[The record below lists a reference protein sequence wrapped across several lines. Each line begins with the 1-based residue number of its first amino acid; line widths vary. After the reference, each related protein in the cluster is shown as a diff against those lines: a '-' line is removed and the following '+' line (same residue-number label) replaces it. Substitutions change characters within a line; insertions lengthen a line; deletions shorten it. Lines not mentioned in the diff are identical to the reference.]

1 MNRLLII
8 DGHNL
13 HFQIFFGIRSKQKKR
28 PGYPV
33 KFGESFTGSLKRII
47 RVASPTHVVVVFDGE
62 HENPR
67 RALFPA
73 YKANRPDYDLLPDE
87 ENPYLQLPAAFEA
100 LEKLGV
106 KYIETTRLEA
116 DDLIAL
122 CAERFKSAAQVIVCS
137 HDHDFYQLICP
148 QVKIMNYSGKQG
160 TYYGEA
166 AFRDE
171 FHISPRRFAD
181 YKALTGDKSDNI
193 PGVRGVGSITAA
205 RLLNRF
211 GGVEDIIAHT
221 GEVRQKKLRR
231 CLVEGVDRMRLNY
244 KLVKLGGEQYG
255 EVELPWKLSE
265 LEFSLPEEKK
275 RGRGRG
281 AKSQTTSVGQ
291 NEQTVQNPKN
301 PRGVSAANS
310 PKGPDNAKNT
320 KNPGNQKNI
329 RDPQKEQAAK
339 SAAPDE
345 VISAPGKTPDQP
357 RKPRNQRRCRSS
369 KRNQAQNQTTQNQ
382 IEQNQTAQNQ
392 AVQTQSAQ
400 PQTAQNTAQGQT
412 RPPKQPSK
420 SSKKKQNQPKKQADK
435 ASEPKQNQPSKQ
447 ADKNPEQKQN
457 QPPKQADKN
466 PEQKQDQPKKQT
478 AKAPEQKQDQP
489 QKPKQNQQKN
499 RQTKPNERQKQSPE
513 QNQNDAAKQNQPSR
527 QNQPRKPGY
536 DRKKPRRD
544 DFALDFD
551 SNEPIGN
558 RIQTRKPMWLGGDA
572 EPSRRG

>member
-47 RVASPTHVVVVFDGE
+47 RAASPTHVVVVFDGE

-193 PGVRGVGSITAA
+193 PGIRGVGSITAA

-231 CLVEGVDRMRLNY
+231 CLVEGVERMRLNY

-265 LEFSLPEEKK
+265 LEFSLSEEKK

-281 AKSQTTSVGQ
+281 AKSQTAASVGQ
-291 NEQTVQNPKN
+291 NEQTAQNPKN
-301 PRGVSAANS
+301 PRGASAANS

-357 RKPRNQRRCRSS
+357 RKPRNQRRRRSS
-369 KRNQAQNQTTQNQ
+369 KRNHAQNQAIQNQ

-392 AVQTQSAQ
+392 AAQ
-400 PQTAQNTAQGQT
+400 PQTVQIPAQDQAQ
-412 RPPKQPSK
+412 PPKQPSK
-420 SSKKKQNQPKKQADK
+420 SSKKKQNQPKKQSEK
-435 ASEPKQNQPSKQ
+435 AL
-447 ADKNPEQKQN
+447 EQKQN
-457 QPPKQADKN
+457 QPP
-466 PEQKQDQPKKQT
+466 KQT

-489 QKPKQNQQKN
+489 RKPKQNQQKN
-499 RQTKPNERQKQSPE
+499 RQTKPNERQRQSPE
-513 QNQNDAAKQNQPSR
+513 QNQNNTGK

-558 RIQTRKPMWLGGDA
+558 RIQTRKPMWLGGDDESA
-572 EPSRRG
+572 SRD

>member
-47 RVASPTHVVVVFDGE
+47 RAASPTHVVVVFDGE

-166 AFRDE
+166 AFREE

-193 PGVRGVGSITAA
+193 PGVRGVGNITAA

-211 GGVEDIIAHT
+211 GGIEDIIAHT

-281 AKSQTTSVGQ
+281 AKPQNAASVGQ
-291 NEQTVQNPKN
+291 NEQTAQNPKN
-301 PRGVSAANS
+301 PRGASAANN
-310 PKGPDNAKNT
+310 PKGSNNVKNT
-320 KNPGNQKNI
+320 RNPGNQKNI
-329 RDPQKEQAAK
+329 RDVQKEQAAK

-345 VISAPGKTPDQP
+345 VISTPGNTPDQP
-357 RKPRNQRRCRSS
+357 QKPKNQRRRRSS
-369 KRNQAQNQTTQNQ
+369 KRNQAQNQ
-382 IEQNQTAQNQ
+382 
-392 AVQTQSAQ
+392 AVQTQ
-400 PQTAQNTAQGQT
+400 TAQIPAQDQAQ
-412 RPPKQPSK
+412 PPKQPSK
-420 SSKKKQNQPKKQADK
+420 SSKKKQNQPKKQSDK
-435 ASEPKQNQPSKQ
+435 VL
-447 ADKNPEQKQN
+447 EQKQN
-457 QPPKQADKN
+457 QPQ
-466 PEQKQDQPKKQT
+466 KQT

-489 QKPKQNQQKN
+489 RKPKQNQNQNQQKN

-513 QNQNDAAKQNQPSR
+513 QNQNNTGK